1 VMSKGAEATSQ
12 GSELGVR
19 GGRKWRKEA
28 MTRPAQ
34 AVQGGRGWPNKR
46 GPHVSDWEERRCQG
60 EIHKPE
66 RKTYSR
72 EYANDT

>member
-34 AVQGGRGWPNKR
+34 AVQGGRGWPNK
-46 GPHVSDWEERRCQG
+46 
-60 EIHKPE
+60 
-66 RKTYSR
+66 
-72 EYANDT
+72 